1 MTIAPR
7 TPMAEQSGGANRRRT
22 ANHIEDMTAKGQDRI
37 LDFAATG
44 MWWEITKSTADTGG
58 ESFEAINVIVPGF
71 AGPPLHIHPH
81 AEESYHVLEG
91 TLDVCVDGEWRQLG
105 PGDSATVP
113 VGTAHTLKN
122 PHPVEVRLRNV
133 HKPALDF
140 ERFFRRMQALVADG
154 KLTLPPKNFGSLI
167 RISMLFVAHE
177 NEIRS
182 VRPPHAAMRALA
194 FIGRLL
200 GYKLP
205 S

>member
-1 MTIAPR
+1 MT
-7 TPMAEQSGGANRRRT
+7 S
-22 ANHIEDMTAKGQDRI
+22 KGQDRI
-37 LDFAATG
+37 LDFAAAG

-58 ESFEAINVIVPGF
+58 EFFEATNIVAPGF

-91 TLDVCVDGEWRQLG
+91 TLDVRVGGEWRQLG

-113 VGTAHTLKN
+113 AGTAHTLKN
-122 PHPVEVRLRNV
+122 PHPGEVRLLNV
-133 HKPALDF
+133 HKPALAF
-140 ERFFRRMQALVADG
+140 ERFFRRMNALVVDG
-154 KLTLPPKNFGSLI
+154 KLTLPPKNFGSLVH
-167 RISMLFVAHE
+167 ISMLFVEHE
-177 NEIRS
+177 NEIKS
-182 VRPPHAAMRALA
+182 AKPPHAVMRALA